1 MNMRFASSE
10 NVDVKKKI
18 IIAFIFFLIVF
29 FIDRSNAKYFSFFR
43 AFVGD
48 VSIYSSKALNYPFVL
63 VSSAFENVSKH
74 FEDDHNVT
82 IDELNRLQSQIIKLE
97 NKNKSLETR
106 NEYLNSIIGE
116 EKYDYK
122 SQIAK
127 TVIYKNNTFDDVF
140 SINRGSNDGVKAG
153 DPIIKNNVL
162 IGKVSKV
169 NFKSSIA
176 ILLTNINSRV
186 PVRIGTKKF
195 TAILIGNPSSKNNL
209 SLTFLPKEYS
219 FKSGDLIYTSGID
232 GVLPERLLIGEIQ
245 FDQNKEFFVKP
256 YYDNT
261 KLDLVTIINLRAK
274 NDK

>member
-1 MNMRFASSE
+1 MRFASSE

-18 IIAFIFFLIVF
+18 IIAFIFFFFVF
-29 FIDRSNAKYFSFFR
+29 FIYRNNAKYFSFFR

-48 VSIYSSKALNYPFVL
+48 VSIYSSKALNYPFTL
-63 VSSAFENVSKH
+63 FSSAFENVSKH
-74 FEDDHNVT
+74 FKEDNNIT
-82 IDELNRLQSQIIKLE
+82 IDELNRLQSQIVKLE
-97 NKNKSLETR
+97 NENKSLENR

-116 EKYDYK
+116 EKYEYK

-127 TVIYKNNTFDDVF
+127 TVIYKNNTFNNVF
-140 SINRGSNDGVKAG
+140 SINRGLNDGIKAG
-153 DPIIKNNVL
+153 DPIIKNNIL

-176 ILLTNINSRV
+176 ILLTNINSRI
-186 PVRIGTKKF
+186 PVKIGTKKF
-195 TAILIGNPSSKNNL
+195 TAILVGNPSSKNNL

-245 FDQNKEFFVKP
+245 FDQNKQVFVKP
-256 YYDNT
+256 YYDIT
-261 KLDLVTIINLRAK
+261 ELDVVTIINLRDK
-274 NDK
+274 NDKQH